1 VRGYLLGANCLEQ
14 SFHVV
19 VVAVHKGVSLSVVG
33 MHISALH
40 LSDLVRVV
48 AFAVRFLVLGLGSTH
63 FTYCSLTLSW
73 APFGAARCGL

>member
-1 VRGYLLGANCLEQ
+1 MRGYLLRANCLEQ

-19 VVAVHKGVSLSVVG
+19 VVAVDKGVSLSVVR

-48 AFAVRFLVLGLGSTH
+48 ALAIRFLILGLGSRKDQ
-63 FTYCSLTLSW
+63 Y
-73 APFGAARCGL
+73 

>member
-1 VRGYLLGANCLEQ
+1 
-14 SFHVV
+14 
-19 VVAVHKGVSLSVVG
+19 

-63 FTYCSLTLSW
+63 FTYCELTLSW